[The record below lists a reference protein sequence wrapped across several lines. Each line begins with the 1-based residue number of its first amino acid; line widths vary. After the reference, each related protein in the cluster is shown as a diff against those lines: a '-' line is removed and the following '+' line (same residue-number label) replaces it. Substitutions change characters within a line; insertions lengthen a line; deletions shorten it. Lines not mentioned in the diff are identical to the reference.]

1 MWSYKTNPTPSG
13 YSEYS
18 FPGNAARGALL
29 LSRHLPYT
37 GSYNADGM
45 VAPLGSVPQAFPL
58 LAIPDVIPNYQELFG
73 SFPHLHEANV
83 A

>member
-1 MWSYKTNPTPSG
+1 
-13 YSEYS
+13 
-18 FPGNAARGALL
+18 
-29 LSRHLPYT
+29 LPYT